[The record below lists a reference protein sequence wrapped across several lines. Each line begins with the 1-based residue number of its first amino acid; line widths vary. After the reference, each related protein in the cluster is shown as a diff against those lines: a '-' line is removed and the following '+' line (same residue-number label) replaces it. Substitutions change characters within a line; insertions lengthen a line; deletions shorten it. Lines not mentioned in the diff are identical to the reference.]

1 MKQFLF
7 HHCTDMDGVKAKV
20 LLPSYRS
27 CDEFDEYF
35 EPAYRWMGDAAGFV
49 PLYMAVG
56 NNVHA
61 HGMTGYQNQWSRWI
75 GCKDGKNIYRKKGE
89 FPNYIM
95 FSFEEDQIPTLMFS
109 DYDYWHIVLNSGHK
123 DYNVSDYERRLV
135 LKPSWSKSRW
145 LRKARQNPGTVQCVV
160 PELNL
165 MKAGRVW
172 VRNKKVKAQLNTMG
186 YSGVEVKRILLS
198 EEY

>member
-1 MKQFLF
+1 MR
-7 HHCTDMDGVKAKV
+7 GVEARI
-20 LLPSYRS
+20 LRPSYGPYK
-27 CDEFDEYF
+27 DEFDEYF

-49 PLYMAVG
+49 PLYMTVG

-61 HGMTGYQNQWSRWI
+61 HGMTGYQNQWRRWI
-75 GCKDGKNIYRKKGE
+75 GCKDGKSIYCKKGE

-109 DYDYWHIVLNSGHK
+109 DYDYWHIVLNSGHN

-160 PELNL
+160 PELDL

-172 VRNKKVKAQLNTMG
+172 VRNKKVKAQLDIMG
-186 YSGVEVKRILLS
+186 YSGVEVKRVLLS